1 MDFDYIKHHKGY
13 YDKLMDGIKDRSYKG
28 ENLID
33 VFKRPSEL
41 PLWFHN
47 LGGGSFNFT
56 LFYMVFSV
64 NSAKIPS
71 NNLLKDINSNFKSF
85 ENFK

>member
-1 MDFDYIKHHKGY
+1 MFEPLGIPYNTVEFFADVKTMDFDYIKRHKGY

-56 LFYMVFSV
+56 LCYMVFFGKFS
-64 NSAKIPS
+64 
-71 NNLLKDINSNFKSF
+71 
-85 ENFK
+85 